1 MFHTRRYEYFHGVSV
16 EKSSRFISRYMF
28 CQLGIKNVLLT
39 IVATLFFG
47 FIEIEIAVLLQVMV
61 KYRVYAHN
69 FIIFFKMDDRLNDLD
84 QK

>member
-16 EKSSRFISRYMF
+16 ENSSRFISSYMF

-39 IVATLFFG
+39 IAATLFFG
-47 FIEIEIAVLLQVMV
+47 FIESEIAVLLQVMV
-61 KYRVYAHN
+61 IYRVYAHN
-69 FIIFFKMDDRLNDLD
+69 FVIFFIMDDRLNDLD